1 MYLSVCV
8 YIFLNAVIRCLCKQY
23 KYCNLFSCQIMQG
36 HVTDVLLH
44 QPLSSLSD
52 GAGMSPIAVLHAH
65 HVSSLFASSLLMFVF
80 FLPPDKLIG

>member
-44 QPLSSLSD
+44 QPLSS
-52 GAGMSPIAVLHAH
+52 V
-65 HVSSLFASSLLMFVF
+65 
-80 FLPPDKLIG
+80 